1 MLVRHVSLAKHP
13 SVPLAG
19 RCLSRRAESAPGKP
33 PSLGRPQPSAGVSIT
48 WLLGF
53 DRGALSPALRAEAA
67 TGLVSF
73 SLGRGGGTRR
83 HRGAGSKFRGWSHT
97 GPCRQRSAL
106 TARPPGR
113 WRWRDFWMPRP
124 LRLCSV
130 LFFPPRHMQ
139 AAACTPWGSCLGL
152 SSPPHLGWT
161 GQGALASPDRGLGS
175 KMEIFSWQPHLL
187 HREANLI

>member
-73 SLGRGGGTRR
+73 SLRRGGGTRR

-106 TARPPGR
+106 TARPLALAGFLDATP
-113 WRWRDFWMPRP
+113 PSP
-124 LRLCSV
+124 LLCPLFPSQAHAGSRLHPLGV
-130 LFFPPRHMQ
+130 LSGPVV
-139 AAACTPWGSCLGL
+139 T
-152 SSPPHLGWT
+152 SPP
-161 GQGALASPDRGLGS
+161 GLGS

-187 HREANLI
+187 HHEANLI